1 MEAHRAAAKALA
13 KSANIESVRKMGV
26 RVVLHK
32 SRIHDNFDKQ
42 FHVN

>member
-13 KSANIESVRKMGV
+13 KSTNIESVRKMGV
-26 RVVLHK
+26 RVVLCK